1 MLLTDAV
8 AMRDDS
14 KTKNH
19 QKPSV
24 KSEVKDKK
32 MEEKKKGEAIRAAA
46 LEGLK
51 RKSEGTC

>member
-24 KSEVKDKK
+24 KSEKDKK